1 MRQVTLQSIR
11 ATALCVVI
19 LTASPV
25 TQASPSNPALS
36 TAATCLAVATEAAKH
51 IPPSQRSAILVIEG
65 FYLGLLHAHSAGM
78 SSSVVWSLF
87 KRRETWLMHQ
97 PDATRAAI
105 ANICDQRF
113 NSTLG
118 RWLGSG
124 VVLHMK
130 SRTFAHSSAS

>member
-1 MRQVTLQSIR
+1 MRQASHQGRL
-11 ATALCVVI
+11 AAALCAGI
-19 LTASPV
+19 LATSPAV
-25 TQASPSNPALS
+25 QASPSNPALS

-97 PDATRAAI
+97 PDSTRAAI

-113 NSTLG
+113 NSTLS

-130 SRTFAHSSAS
+130 SRAFAHSSTF